1 MLHKVLHV
9 LAILSGVAAPLISA
23 SVSLSASS
31 NSSGIKSESTN
42 QAVALDNEEKR
53 WLSEQGTFT
62 LGVDPSWAPFEF
74 VDDDG
79 KYSGIGSGY
88 IDLTS
93 QRLGVDFKAL
103 PGLTWTEVIRKARLG
118 QIDILPTIAR
128 TPKRE
133 KFLNFTKPYITFPMV
148 IATRKDAA
156 FVDSIAGLEGKR
168 VGVVK
173 GYVSQELIENDHKSV
188 NLVLVKNLSEG
199 LQQLSDGKLD
209 AFVDNLVT
217 ITHQIHLLNLSDLK
231 IAAPTQY
238 KFELSRGVRKGLPEL
253 IPILNKALQ
262 TITARERATIVNS
275 WTAIQVNYG
284 IATSTVLYWAILLI
298 VGALI
303 IVVLV
308 FYWIRFLQ
316 KQKRF
321 VQRSEK
327 RLASIIE
334 TAPDGIIVID
344 EKGIV
349 QTFSP
354 AAEDI
359 FGYTNDEVIGK
370 NISMLMPDMMAH
382 EHDSYLERHLRT
394 GESTIIGRGRE
405 VEGLRKDGEQFAMEL
420 TVGKAEVDGQVTY
433 TGGIRD
439 ITERKNIELEQ
450 ARVLESLS
458 AVIESIDYGVL
469 FLDKNFRSIV
479 CNKAFQDM
487 WGIDP
492 DFVLGNPSMED
503 YIRYNRYKGFYDVG
517 DEDFETFVEE
527 RVAAV
532 EGGNISPTEMT
543 RADGKTFIYQNRLLE
558 NGGCMLTYYDITE
571 RKKGEEELR
580 DARDLA
586 EEATKAKATFLAT
599 MSHEIRT
606 PMGGVIGMV
615 DILQE
620 TKLSDDQRQ
629 MVNTVKDSAH
639 SLLTIINDILD
650 FSKIEAGKLDL
661 EEIPVSICDVVE
673 GAGEALAVNARNKGI
688 TLSVY
693 VDPDIPDAVLGDQ
706 VRLRQILFNF
716 GSNAIKF
723 TAEGKVIVRA
733 DRLPSSDAENIKI
746 RFQVIDEGIG
756 IPEDAQKNLFQAFSQ
771 VEAST
776 TRRFGGTGL
785 GLSICQ
791 RLTELMN
798 GTIGVESVSGEGSTF
813 SATISLGVAKEHSI
827 KSDGLDL
834 EGLNVLLVHQ
844 RNDMEVLIPRYLERW
859 GARVT
864 SCSDFEQAQSEAL
877 QAVARK
883 DIYNVVCLDS
893 DWLLNEQVA
902 FVQSARSDPVLS
914 ATRYVIAF
922 QSRSKSDR
930 VDIENTVFVN
940 AAPLR
945 RSEFIRSIA
954 IAAGRASPDVEYD
967 DSEDLPSHAKAPEVG
982 DAEANGQ
989 LILLA
994 EDNLTN
1000 QDVIRRQLSML
1011 GYAVEIASDGQEA
1024 YEMLQ
1029 SRSYAILLTDCHMP
1043 VMDGFQ
1049 LSENL
1054 RTVKG
1059 REKGSFPI
1067 IAVTASVMR
1076 EEVDR
1081 CFASGM
1087 DDYLAKPLEMKKL
1100 KAMLQKWMPEP
1111 VGIDTD
1117 IKVPSES
1124 EDVDQEDVVS
1134 DADTNGPID
1143 PSALKNVFGD
1153 DAETFREILGEF
1165 LAPSAANA
1173 EEIIAAAKN
1182 RSAPEVGAAAHKL
1195 KSSSRSVGAIDLA
1208 ELCQVL
1214 EQAGNAAD
1222 WDVIDEAVPRLPQI
1236 MSDVSDYI
1244 KAL

>member
-1 MLHKVLHV
+1 
-9 LAILSGVAAPLISA
+9 
-23 SVSLSASS
+23 
-31 NSSGIKSESTN
+31 
-42 QAVALDNEEKR
+42 
-53 WLSEQGTFT
+53 
-62 LGVDPSWAPFEF
+62 
-74 VDDDG
+74 
-79 KYSGIGSGY
+79 
-88 IDLTS
+88 
-93 QRLGVDFKAL
+93 
-103 PGLTWTEVIRKARLG
+103 
-118 QIDILPTIAR
+118 
-128 TPKRE
+128 
-133 KFLNFTKPYITFPMV
+133 
-148 IATRKDAA
+148 
-156 FVDSIAGLEGKR
+156 
-168 VGVVK
+168 
-173 GYVSQELIENDHKSV
+173 
-188 NLVLVKNLSEG
+188 
-199 LQQLSDGKLD
+199 
-209 AFVDNLVT
+209 
-217 ITHQIHLLNLSDLK
+217 
-231 IAAPTQY
+231 
-238 KFELSRGVRKGLPEL
+238 
-253 IPILNKALQ
+253 
-262 TITARERATIVNS
+262 
-275 WTAIQVNYG
+275 
-284 IATSTVLYWAILLI
+284 
-298 VGALI
+298 
-303 IVVLV
+303 
-308 FYWIRFLQ
+308 
-316 KQKRF
+316 
-321 VQRSEK
+321 
-327 RLASIIE
+327 
-334 TAPDGIIVID
+334 
-344 EKGIV
+344 
-349 QTFSP
+349 
-354 AAEDI
+354 
-359 FGYTNDEVIGK
+359 
-370 NISMLMPDMMAH
+370 
-382 EHDSYLERHLRT
+382 
-394 GESTIIGRGRE
+394 
-405 VEGLRKDGEQFAMEL
+405 MEL

-439 ITERKNIELEQ
+439 ITERKNIQLEQ

-723 TAEGKVIVRA
+723 TAKGKVIVRA
-733 DRLPSSDAENIKI
+733 DRLPSSDAQYVKI

-798 GTIGVESVSGEGSTF
+798 GTIGVESVPGEGSTF
-813 SATISLGVAKEHSI
+813 SATISLAVAKEHSI

-834 EGLNVLLVHQ
+834 NGLNVLLVHQ
-844 RNDMEVLIPRYLERW
+844 RNDLEILIPRYLERW

-864 SCSDFEQAQSEAL
+864 SCSDFAQAQSEAL
-877 QAVARK
+877 EAVARS
-883 DIYNVVCLDS
+883 DAYNVVCLDS
-893 DWLLNEQVA
+893 DWPLNEQVA
-902 FVQSARSDPVLS
+902 FVQSARSDPALS

-930 VDIENTVFVN
+930 VDLENTVFVN

-967 DSEDLPSHAKAPEVG
+967 DSEDLSSHAKAPEV
-982 DAEANGQ
+982 DEAEANGQ

-1000 QDVIRRQLSML
+1000 QDVIRRQLSLL

-1049 LSENL
+1049 LSEKL
-1054 RTVKG
+1054 RNIEG
-1059 REKGSFPI
+1059 REKGNFPI

-1100 KAMLQKWMPEP
+1100 KAMLQKWMPKP
-1111 VGIDTD
+1111 VGIN
-1117 IKVPSES
+1117 KVIETPSDPEN
-1124 EDVDQEDVVS
+1124 EDQEDVVS
-1134 DADTNGPID
+1134 GANADGPID
-1143 PSALKNVFGD
+1143 PSALKSVFGD
-1153 DAETFREILGEF
+1153 DAETFREILDEF

-1182 RSAPEVGAAAHKL
+1182 RSADQVGAAAHKL
-1195 KSSSRSVGAIDLA
+1195 KSSSRSVGAVDLA

-1214 EQAGNAAD
+1214 EQAGNAGD
-1222 WDVIDEAVPRLPQI
+1222 WDIIDETVPRLPQI